1 MKKIAFFTFVL
12 FLVANLSCMAEG
24 VPRSEYPRPQFQRN
38 DWLCLNG
45 QWDYQLDQ
53 ANSGFQRGLQ
63 SKTSLESKITVPFCP
78 ESKLSGVEYKDF
90 INGIWYHRTVNVPLS
105 WNGKDIILHFGAVY
119 YRADVF
125 INGKFIGRHF
135 GGSSSF
141 EFDITPYVKAG
152 EKFELTVH
160 AESDIRSTRQSAG
173 KQSLQAFSYGCNYT
187 RTTGIWQ
194 SVWLEPVDAEG
205 LRSAW
210 VRTDIDNQQVVIQP
224 QFYHEGDKKLRITLN
239 DGKKAVASAEV
250 AASSSAVAVLNV
262 KDMKLWSPESPFLY
276 GLNYQVVNSN
286 GKVIDEVHSYVG
298 ARKVS
303 VKGNRIYLNN
313 KPYYQRLVLDQGFYP
328 DGIWT
333 APSDEALR
341 HDIELSQQA
350 GFNGARLH
358 QKVFEERY
366 YYWADKLGY
375 LTWGEAPSWGM
386 DANDPVTD
394 RNFLAEWTEVV
405 NRDRNHPCIVTWT
418 PLNEGW
424 APDAVEYPR
433 FVSDLYDITKSLD
446 PTRPINDA
454 SGGCH
459 IKTDIWSMHNYEQD
473 PAKLKQ
479 VIYDNGNFFRTPD
492 GVAGKSMN
500 IGFNG
505 LGAEPF
511 NIPQYDGKMPFVIDE
526 VGGIKWTKD
535 QATSGKK
542 DSQTQS
548 WGYGEPPKSE
558 EEFLNRLSGQID
570 AVLSLSDKVW
580 GYCYTQ
586 FTDVEQEQN
595 GIYYYDRTPKFDIK
609 RIYEIF
615 SRNPKK

>member
-1 MKKIAFFTFVL
+1 MKKTALITFVL
-12 FLVANLSCMAEG
+12 FILVSMSCLAEN

-38 DWLCLNG
+38 DWQCLNG

-53 ANSGFQRGLQ
+53 VNSGFQRGLQ
-63 SKTSLESKITVPFCP
+63 SKISLEDKITVPFCP
-78 ESKLSGVEYKDF
+78 ESRLSGVEYKDF
-90 INGIWYHRTVNVPLS
+90 INGIWYHRTVDVPSS
-105 WNGKDIILHFGAVY
+105 WNSKNIILHFGAVY

-160 AESDIRSTRQSAG
+160 AESDLHSTHQPAG
-173 KQSLQAFSYGCNYT
+173 KQSLQAFSYSCNYT

-205 LRSAW
+205 LRSSW

-224 QFYHEGDKKLRITLN
+224 RFYHEGDNKLRITLN
-239 DGKKAVASAEV
+239 DGKKTVASTEV

-262 KDMKLWSPESPFLY
+262 RSMKLWSPESPFLY
-276 GLNYQVVNSN
+276 GLTYQVINSK

-341 HDIELSQQA
+341 HDIELSLQA

-386 DANDPVTD
+386 DANDPVAD
-394 RNFLAEWTEVV
+394 RNFLAEWTEVI
-405 NRDRNHPCIVTWT
+405 NRDRNHPSIVIWT
-418 PLNEGW
+418 PLNEEW
-424 APDAVEYPR
+424 APDAIEYPR
-433 FVSDLYDITKSLD
+433 FVSDLYDITKALD
-446 PTRPINDA
+446 PTRLINDA

-459 IKTDIWSMHNYEQD
+459 IKTDIWSMHSYEQD

-479 VIYDNGNFFRTPD
+479 VIYDKGNFFRTPD

-505 LGAEPF
+505 LGSEPS
-511 NIPQYDGKMPFVIDE
+511 NIPQYNGKMPFVIDE
-526 VGGIKWTKD
+526 LGGIKWT
-535 QATSGKK
+535 K

-548 WGYGEPPKSE
+548 WGYGEPPTSE
-558 EEFLNRLSGQID
+558 EEFLNRLRGQID

-609 RIYEIF
+609 RIHEIF